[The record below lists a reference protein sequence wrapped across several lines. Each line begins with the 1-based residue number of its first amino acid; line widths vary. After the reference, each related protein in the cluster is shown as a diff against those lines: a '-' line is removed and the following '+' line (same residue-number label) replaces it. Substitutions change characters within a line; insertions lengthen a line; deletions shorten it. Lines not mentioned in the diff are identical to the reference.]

1 LITYAVYPSFPDT
14 QVSSFSVYGNE
25 VSSDIKPAMILLA
38 HLVVTSS
45 ELPEVNES
53 AVNQINAGVT
63 PPH

>member
-1 LITYAVYPSFPDT
+1 
-14 QVSSFSVYGNE
+14 VSSFSVYGNE